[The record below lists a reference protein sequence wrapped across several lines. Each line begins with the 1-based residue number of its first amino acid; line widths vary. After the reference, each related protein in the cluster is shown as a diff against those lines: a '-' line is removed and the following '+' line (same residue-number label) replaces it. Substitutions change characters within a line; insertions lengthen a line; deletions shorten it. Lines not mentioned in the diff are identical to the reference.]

1 MIKQILS
8 FHFKE
13 VSAKDCRS
21 LSNLIIWLALW
32 AGKVNQITRCEWL
45 PERARWSHLPHSGVP
60 TVSRKKNFPESHI
73 INPLLTNFIWSR
85 WLDIGLVLF
94 LHVYGPYV
102 LTKQA
107 LLIKDLLDDI
117 KNTISLGILLGADKV
132 HVTQSCMLTGANH
145 SDGFLASMTEEL
157 NSGLQKSRNIFLN
170 TPFHSIIL
178 LLTRLYMD
186 LCIMF

>member
-1 MIKQILS
+1 MKPSSPLRSTHCIPQEKFPRKPYNKSSIDQFYLIKMAGYWPRS
-8 FHFKE
+8 FF
-13 VSAKDCRS
+13 AC
-21 LSNLIIWLALW
+21 LW
-32 AGKVNQITRCEWL
+32 T
-45 PERARWSHLPHSGVP
+45 
-60 TVSRKKNFPESHI
+60 
-73 INPLLTNFIWSR
+73 
-85 WLDIGLVLF
+85 LD
-94 LHVYGPYV
+94 PYV

-145 SDGFLASMTEEL
+145 SVGFLASMTEEL

-170 TPFHSIIL
+170 TPFHSIHVIL

-186 LCIMF
+186 LCSRTFLVTIMFQLQENQNHTFRPA